1 MARGQNINAMVFN
14 RPLLITLDSLQPITD
29 YLASPERVANLKLEK
44 PKEESVLELKDFN
57 SEQDYQNYKLSK
69 LGINPETMTGVL
81 DISGTLVYRQ
91 GEMNANC
98 TELVSYESL
107 KNQAESMIDAGA
119 KTLVLKV
126 DSGGGAAFGMFSA
139 ANYIKK
145 LAKQNGVRTVAFID
159 GMSAS
164 AAFGISVLADEIIA
178 HPQAQI
184 GSVGVVVA
192 LYNDS
197 KMLED
202 MGVKR
207 QFVFAGDNKIPFDN
221 STGEFTD
228 KFINDL
234 QASVNKTYK
243 TFVEHIA
250 SNRKLSEQVVRD
262 TQASVY
268 DAVDA
273 LAIGF
278 IDKIMELEDFEIEYG
293 LKSPKNQSTGYSQ
306 YLTDVS
312 PVEKQ
317 SLNNNHKETVTMTD
331 KTVEQ
336 VVLENVVEQVEQAS
350 VATVQDS
357 QLADLQEKLTTLN
370 TDLTAKQEAYEALSV
385 EKGNIEKQLASA
397 QEQVKQLTSQ
407 LDAIKLSQLEAER
420 KEKLSAVLGS
430 ENEQVPSLLAT
441 TMALDDVAFG
451 AIVSALEAKVE
462 KEDAQLNVEAGNSA
476 NQDTTPPD
484 YNAALKAQFSKK

>member
-1 MARGQNINAMVFN
+1 MARGQNIMSKIFN
-14 RPLLITLDSLQPITD
+14 KPLLITTQDLQPITD
-29 YLASPERVANLKLEK
+29 YLASPERVASLKLSNEVVEDK
-44 PKEESVLELKDFN
+44 LTLADFSSEEAYRSYQLK
-57 SEQDYQNYKLSK
+57 S
-69 LGINPETMTGVL
+69 LGIIPETMTGVL
-81 DISGTLVYRQ
+81 NIDGVLVNREGQ
-91 GEMNANC
+91 MNAQC
-98 TELVSYESL
+98 VELTSYQGL
-107 KNQAESMIDAGA
+107 KRQFEAQVQQGIKSCVLMIS
-119 KTLVLKV
+119 
-126 DSGGGAAFGMFSA
+126 SGGGECFGAWST
-139 ANYIKK
+139 ANYVSK
-145 LAKQNGVRTVAFID
+145 LAKENNIKLTSYVNG
-159 GMSAS
+159 SACS
-164 AAFGISVLADEIIA
+164 AAYVWAVIADEVVS
-178 HPQAQI
+178 HSLGQT
-184 GSVGVVVA
+184 GSIGVVVQ

-197 KMLED
+197 KMLD
-202 MGVKR
+202 SMGVER
-207 QFVFAGDNKIPFDN
+207 SFVYAGNNKIPFDKDGN
-221 STGEFTD
+221 FTD
-228 KFINDL
+228 KFIEDL
-234 QASVNKTYK
+234 QKSVDKTYSKFVAHVASYRNLTEQEVINTNASV
-243 TFVEHIA
+243 FDSDE
-250 SNRKLSEQVVRD
+250 
-262 TQASVY
+262 
-268 DAVDA
+268 A
-273 LAIGF
+273 LTLGL
-278 IDKIMELEDFEIEYG
+278 IDKVMDLEDFEIAYG
-293 LKSPKNQSTGYSQ
+293 LKATNQSTGYSQ

-370 TDLTAKQEAYEALSV
+370 TDLAAKQEAYEALSV
-385 EKGNIEKQLASA
+385 EKGNIEKQLAAA